1 MDAKDHQS
9 KNSKN
14 AANKHPYNK
23 NEKPNQS
30 KKSIS
35 KSPQKI
41 EKSHQKLE
49 KKQSLQ
55 VQKVTAKGQES
66 KPNARANHAGPEQG
80 GKNTHSELPNVD
92 DHMSCPTARK

>member
-14 AANKHPYNK
+14 AVNKHPYNK

-35 KSPQKI
+35 KSPQKSTPLCKNHPLSFGAI
-41 EKSHQKLE
+41 SLPPPPPTHPTFISHKA
-49 KKQSLQ
+49 
-55 VQKVTAKGQES
+55 V
-66 KPNARANHAGPEQG
+66 
-80 GKNTHSELPNVD
+80 
-92 DHMSCPTARK
+92 